1 MILLQISTNFH
12 NASMLHFHNFIHSSF
27 SFHLMPLL
35 ADRSS
40 ELGLVLHAEAISQR
54 WRCKPT
60 PVPPSTII
68 SKPKI
73 EAALLNSSTS
83 CSPACAKALPH
94 VAQPLNR
101 LILCNSSPFPAY
113 AHRGSASRALG
124 ALSTAPRRRAPASN
138 AVGHGAHGAH
148 SSLLTALP

>member
-12 NASMLHFHNFIHSSF
+12 NASMLHFHNFILSSF

-40 ELGLVLHAEAISQR
+40 ELGLVLRAEAISQQ

-60 PVPPSTII
+60 PVPPNAII
-68 SKPKI
+68 SKPQI
-73 EAALLNSSTS
+73 GAALLNSSTS
-83 CSPACAKALPH
+83 CSPTRAKALPH

-101 LILCNSSPFPAY
+101 FILCNSSLFPAY
-113 AHRGSASRALG
+113 AHRNSTSR
-124 ALSTAPRRRAPASN
+124 ALSTAPRSPAAASS
-138 AVGHGAHGAH
+138 AMGHRTHRAH